1 MKFFSRTR
9 TYFLLF
15 LLASVTS
22 AHASEVAAVHSYA
35 GTFLWIAVLLLAAR
49 FASLVERI
57 GQPSV
62 LGELVIGVVLGN
74 LAIVGIPFFTDV
86 PKNETIAFL
95 AELGV
100 VILLFQIGLE
110 SNVQK
115 MRAVGMRALLVATVG
130 VVLPFFF
137 GTAIAG
143 PLLLPGES
151 FVTYLF
157 LGAALTATSVGIT
170 ARVFQDFKKLDM
182 PEAQIV
188 LGAAV
193 IDDVLGLII
202 LAVISAVATTGAV
215 SVLTIGWITGKALI
229 FLIGAIVLGQSFAPM
244 LGKLFS
250 KIHTGVGMKFT
261 LVITFCLVFA
271 ALAQFIG
278 LAPIVGAFAAG
289 LVLDPV
295 HFQYFKDPH
304 IVADISAATADA
316 DASLRERVQT
326 AMRRHADRHIE
337 DLIQPLGF
345 FLVPLFFVVTGMGVR
360 LETFADTSVLLVA
373 LGITII
379 AFVGKIAAG
388 FVAGNVRKWLVGWG
402 MVPRGEVGLI
412 FASIGKTL
420 GVVSDSVFSVIVI
433 VIILTTLLTP
443 PVLAKLLRNKQ
454 E

>member
-1 MKFFSRTR
+1 MKFSSHTR
-9 TYFLLF
+9 IFLCLILF
-15 LLASVTS
+15 AG
-22 AHASEVAAVHSYA
+22 AAIANASESAAVHSYA
-35 GTFLWIAVLLLAAR
+35 GTFLWIAILLLAAR

-74 LAIVGIPFFTDV
+74 LALVGIPFFAEV
-86 PKNETIAFL
+86 PTNETIAFL

-115 MRAVGMRALLVATVG
+115 MRAVGARALLVATVG
-130 VVLPFFF
+130 VVLPFLF

-143 PLLLPGES
+143 PLLLPGEP
-151 FVTYLF
+151 FITYLF

-170 ARVFQDFKKLDM
+170 ARVFQDFRKLDM

-202 LAVISAVATTGAV
+202 LAVISAIATTGAV

-229 FLIGAIVLGQSFAPM
+229 FLIGAIVLGQAFAPM

-250 KIHTGVGMKFT
+250 KIHTGIGMKFT

-304 IVADISAATADA
+304 IVADITAATADA
-316 DASLRERVQT
+316 DATLRARVQT

-360 LETFADTSVLLVA
+360 LETFADSSVLLVA
-373 LGITII
+373 LGITVV
-379 AFVGKIAAG
+379 AFVGKIASG
-388 FVAGNVRKWLVGWG
+388 IVAGDVRKWLVGWG

-433 VIILTTLLTP
+433 VIILTTLCTP
-443 PVLAKLLRNKQ
+443 PVLAKLLR